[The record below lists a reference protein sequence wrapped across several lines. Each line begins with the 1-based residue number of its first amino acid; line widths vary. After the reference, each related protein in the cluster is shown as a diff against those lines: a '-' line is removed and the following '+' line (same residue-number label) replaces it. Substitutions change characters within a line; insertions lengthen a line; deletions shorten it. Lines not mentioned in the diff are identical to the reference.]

1 MNLRQNHWLKVECL
15 AQLALILAAT
25 PAFEKKQ
32 TAIKSLKKLGHLGQL
47 HT

>member
-25 PAFEKKQ
+25 PALEKNGLQSKV
-32 TAIKSLKKLGHLGQL
+32 
-47 HT
+47 